1 MKPLF
6 VTLLIMSFAYI
17 TQAQHRELSNT
28 QSTSTDTLKLSDIRS
43 KFSYGEI
50 QGKGSNEITDEKKIQ
65 IREKLFLVDSHLEAI
80 EIKRKYILEN
90 PDQKAIADKEGW
102 FDDMDRQIEA
112 LNERKRALNALLN
125 Q

>member
-50 QGKGSNEITDEKKIQ
+50 QGKGSNEITDEKKLSFTKKTNIVEQ
-65 IREKLFLVDSHLEAI
+65 YSSW
-80 EIKRKYILEN
+80 IK
-90 PDQKAIADKEGW
+90 W
-102 FDDMDRQIEA
+102 F
-112 LNERKRALNALLN
+112 
-125 Q
+125 